1 MSYGIVLHG
10 KKDEINKHVEAM
22 TSLADFVSQQ
32 DNYMAGVSSTFPMM
46 NDCVLS
52 YYFTN
57 DEHVFN
63 MLEDNRPESWY
74 GSYSKGS
81 ISTLEF
87 VEDEYVDSDSTSLY
101 FTIILFM
108 LMSDMSIKI
117 KSGCSLQYLLNI
129 PEVRDML
136 VNKLD
141 LMLKKTYNQSI
152 MVMAKAYV
160 EFVLQNQ
167 INLVNMHLFL
177 MRFKDYSIEDR
188 TTIIDTIL
196 AGELI

>member
-1 MSYGIVLHG
+1 
-10 KKDEINKHVEAM
+10 
-22 TSLADFVSQQ
+22 
-32 DNYMAGVSSTFPMM
+32 
-46 NDCVLS
+46 
-52 YYFTN
+52 
-57 DEHVFN
+57 
-63 MLEDNRPESWY
+63 
-74 GSYSKGS
+74 
-81 ISTLEF
+81 
-87 VEDEYVDSDSTSLY
+87 
-101 FTIILFM
+101 
-108 LMSDMSIKI
+108 
-117 KSGCSLQYLLNI
+117 
-129 PEVRDML
+129 ML

-196 AGELI
+196 TGELI